1 MSRVSPMA
9 RIPPEGR
16 IEIIDQTFCRMF
28 SFLTQPNFPKTALGI
43 EDRWL
48 SAVSLGGGRNSLNIR
63 QAATIDLPPGVIKPD
78 FYDSNIL
85 DVPAFRSLLNEVMEL
100 AGLLGQ
106 KRWSV
111 ALPSGSARSSI
122 ITLDAETSSRSET
135 EQIIDWKCEQAFGAP
150 AEEMRVTRQ
159 KISLDSSGR
168 VRYFATAVR
177 RPIIDEYESIFEG
190 SNLSAGL
197 ILPRAVAEAHWLN
210 SAGFM
215 GDGMLISSNADGFTA
230 LVSRNGEPAV
240 VRSVTCST
248 AEADDEIYRLLM
260 FYRDRFDADNG
271 PGLGRLMVLGR
282 DLEPQNIRRIA
293 AEALGHDV
301 EMMDGESSVARLSET
316 GLSFDELAAP
326 AGLAIIGI

>member
-1 MSRVSPMA
+1 
-9 RIPPEGR
+9 
-16 IEIIDQTFCRMF
+16 MF

-43 EDRWL
+43 EDGWL
-48 SAVSLGGGRNSLNIR
+48 SAVAIGGGRNSLQIR
-63 QAATIDLPPGVIKPD
+63 QAATIDITSGVLKPD
-78 FYDSNIL
+78 FYETNIV
-85 DVPAFRSLLNEVMEL
+85 DGHAFRSMLNEVMEL

-106 KRWSV
+106 KSWSV

-122 ITLDAETSSRSET
+122 ITLDAETSSRAET

-159 KISLDSSGR
+159 KISADTAGR

-177 RPIIDEYESIFEG
+177 RPVIDEYESTFESLG
-190 SNLSAGL
+190 LKAGL

-210 SAGFM
+210 TSGFN

-230 LVSRNGEPAV
+230 LVTRNGEPAV

-260 FYRDRFDADNG
+260 FYRDRFATEDG
-271 PGLGRLMVLGR
+271 RGLGRLMVLGR
-282 DLEPQNIRRIA
+282 DLEPENIRRIA
-293 AEALGHDV
+293 GEALGHDIAI
-301 EMMDGESSVARLSET
+301 MRGEDSVARLSET

-326 AGLAIIGI
+326 AGLAMIGV